1 MAPTLTATTAATT
14 AAGTGADLISA
25 VAAESNEELAS
36 ALAADFGVMTAAQGR
51 IALRLGEVERRQAFR
66 QDGATSVEAWTT
78 ERFGVSAP
86 SARAL
91 SHVGAK
97 AWDLPHLV
105 GALCAGAITF
115 DKSRVVADAATPETE
130 RALCAQAKELS
141 LSDLAD
147 VARTEAA
154 RRRRCSSS
162 ESESEHDRRYLRFN
176 DTLRTLSAQLPT
188 EAYAATKACIDAWT
202 ETIASDGETPLDQRR
217 CDGFSGLMASV
228 TPGATMAPGEAT
240 TKRPFLVVAHVALDA
255 LVEGSGES
263 SELAGELEHDGLIDV
278 ETVQRIACDATIAVG
293 VDDDVGHTMYEGRA
307 QRFATPTQRRE
318 VMRRDRHCR
327 FPGCGAVTFVN
338 VHHVVAWKPG
348 GTTDLDNLVLA
359 CDFHHHLVH
368 TKGWTMT
375 GDANGELSVVGPSG
389 RVMTSRPSPLWTRV
403 TGGRR
408 RT

>member
-1 MAPTLTATTAATT
+1 M
-14 AAGTGADLISA
+14 
-25 VAAESNEELAS
+25 AAESNEELAS
-36 ALAADFGVMTAAQGR
+36 ALAQDFGLMTAAQAR

-66 QDGATSVEAWTT
+66 DDGATSVEAWTT

-91 SHVGAK
+91 SHVGEK
-97 AWDLPHLV
+97 ASDLPHLV
-105 GALCAGAITF
+105 GALCAGDITF
-115 DKSRVVADAATPETE
+115 DKVRVVADAATPETE

-141 LSDLAD
+141 
-147 VARTEAA
+147 VQPPG
-154 RRRRCSSS
+154 RRRPHRGGPPAPRVVVV
-162 ESESEHDRRYLRFN
+162 SESEHDRRYLRFN
-176 DTLRTLSAQLPT
+176 DTLRTLSAQLPA

-217 CDGFSGLMASV
+217 CDAFSGLMASA

-255 LVEGSGES
+255 LVEGSAEPG
-263 SELAGELEHDGLIDV
+263 ELAGELEHDGLIDV
-278 ETVQRIACDATIAVG
+278 ETVRRIACDATITIG

-338 VHHVVAWKPG
+338 VHHVVA
-348 GTTDLDNLVLA
+348 
-359 CDFHHHLVH
+359 
-368 TKGWTMT
+368 
-375 GDANGELSVVGPSG
+375 
-389 RVMTSRPSPLWTRV
+389 
-403 TGGRR
+403 
-408 RT
+408 

>member
-1 MAPTLTATTAATT
+1 MAPTLTDETAPGT
-14 AAGTGADLISA
+14 TGADLISA
-25 VAAESNEELAS
+25 VAAESNEELAA
-36 ALAADFGVMTAAQGR
+36 ALAEDVALMAAAQGR
-51 IALRLGEVERRQAFR
+51 IALRLGEVERRQAF
-66 QDGATSVEAWTT
+66 QEDGATSVEAWAT

-91 SHVGAK
+91 SHVGEK

-105 GALCAGAITF
+105 GSLCRGDITF
-115 DKSRVVADAATPETE
+115 DKVRVVADVATPESD

-141 LSDLAD
+141 VAELAD

-154 RRRRCSSS
+154 RRRSGSQS
-162 ESESEHDRRYLRFN
+162 QSESEHDRRYLRFN
-176 DTLRTLSAQLPT
+176 DTLRTLSAQLPA
-188 EAYAATKACIDAWT
+188 ESYAATKACIDAWT

-217 CDGFSGLMASV
+217 CDGFSGLMASAAPGAAMA
-228 TPGATMAPGEAT
+228 PGATT

-255 LVEGSGES
+255 LVEDSGEP

-278 ETVQRIACDATIAVG
+278 ETVQRIACDATIALG

-307 QRFATPTQRRE
+307 RRFATPTQRRE

-327 FPGCGAVTFVN
+327 FPGCRAVTFVN

-375 GDANGELSVVGPSG
+375 GDANGELTVVGPSG

-408 RT
+408 RCA